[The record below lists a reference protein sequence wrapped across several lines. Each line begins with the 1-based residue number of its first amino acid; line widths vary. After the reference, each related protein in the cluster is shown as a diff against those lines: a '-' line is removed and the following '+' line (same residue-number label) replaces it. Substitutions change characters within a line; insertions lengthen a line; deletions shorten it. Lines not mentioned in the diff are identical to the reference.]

1 MRRGFYVSRRIF
13 GLGRGRWSEPL
24 SSRKLA
30 GAVGFNTWLME
41 CRTDKKQSFSE
52 KVTAVEKLL
61 AGDEKS

>member
-1 MRRGFYVSRRIF
+1 MIG
-13 GLGRGRWSEPL
+13 
-24 SSRKLA
+24 
-30 GAVGFNTWLME
+30 